1 MAKVLTQ
8 ILSNRIIAKLEYT
21 SMLDYY
27 LVVCENLGTAVYGT
41 VRTVV

>member
-8 ILSNRIIAKLEYT
+8 ILSNRILAKLEYT

-27 LVVCENLGTAVYGT
+27 LVVCEN
-41 VRTVV
+41 

>member
-8 ILSNRIIAKLEYT
+8 ILSNRIIGKLEYT

-27 LVVCENLGTAVYGT
+27 LVVCEN
-41 VRTVV
+41 

>member
-8 ILSNRIIAKLEYT
+8 ILSNRIIDKLEYT

-27 LVVCENLGTAVYGT
+27 LVVCEN
-41 VRTVV
+41 